1 MFESVIDISTYLSV
15 ITFKGGAARA
25 RQNCDSETGRN
36 QYAPLWLST
45 APTVRKQARCLH
57 NRPVLHVSHIKS
69 LAFLG
74 GQIRAAGHLPR
85 TGDAGLD
92 QHAGGVQTVCNGHI
106 PQAAAGAA
114 PLRTYRPSIR

>member
-45 APTVRKQARCLH
+45 APTVRNSSTMSPIIDQFCTLVMRGSFFILKMKRSVW
-57 NRPVLHVSHIKS
+57 PVSFASSFLSAS
-69 LAFLG
+69 AFTTIERNLYIWNG
-74 GQIRAAGHLPR
+74 LPR
-85 TGDAGLD
+85 RPIR
-92 QHAGGVQTVCNGHI
+92 VC
-106 PQAAAGAA
+106 
-114 PLRTYRPSIR
+114 L